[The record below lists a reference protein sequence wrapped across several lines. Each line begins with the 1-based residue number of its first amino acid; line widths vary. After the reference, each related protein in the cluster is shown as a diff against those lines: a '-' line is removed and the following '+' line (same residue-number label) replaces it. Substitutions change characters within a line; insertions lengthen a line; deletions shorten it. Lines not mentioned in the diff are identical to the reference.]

1 MSVKEEGQE
10 LLVCC
15 ICLAIDTTLYNIQ
28 DSKLLKV
35 FVDLIGTKECSSA
48 GRSVCGVCRAQL
60 ARASALRARARR
72 SHALLASTLQQTQ
85 CITLDYIRTIDR
97 VAEKLCLNL
106 KTCHVYTSDSTLP
119 EVKEEIKEETDFT
132 ENIFVSEPALADYE
146 DFRENTPE
154 HENNETATQENAK
167 FNSKNDISY
176 NKTEL
181 KINKR
186 KLSDNKR
193 ILKSTKRKRKLP
205 ESTKK
210 SKIESTKDLKLPEST
225 IENLPEKTK
234 RVIKRRMAD
243 NGFLP
248 DFNFEEFEIKYN
260 CKIDILSKEEQIR
273 EIEAR
278 KMAPSYTLAAFGCEV
293 CGKGFAT
300 QQVYDSHMKKHD
312 PSAGGHACG
321 VCGVRFGTR
330 SRAHVHAD
338 AHRLRFTC
346 NACGF
351 LTRTRFIAKNHFLS
365 HSGTTHQCPHCDA
378 AFTKYTSYLT
388 HVRRRHPAMNVAC
401 DQCGETFVGN
411 NGLRHHKTR
420 VHRHTQLK
428 PRATN
433 VPCSDC
439 SQTFIDQASY
449 DTHYQRIHLNIRMKE
464 PPRARARNARAFI
477 CELCGAECSSVSS
490 LSAHQRVH
498 AGARPHQCPAAG
510 CARSFATLHNMQRH
524 HRVVHLGRRPQ
535 VSCGVCGKLLAHAA
549 SLKLHVHTVHLKL
562 PAAPRRRD
570 KDARLHT

>member
-15 ICLAIDTTLYNIQ
+15 VCLATDTTLFNLRE
-28 DSKLLKV
+28 SMLFKV
-35 FVDLIGTKECSSA
+35 YVDLMGTEECTFA
-48 GRSVCGVCRAQL
+48 GHSVCAVCRAQL
-60 ARASALRARARR
+60 ARAAALRARARR
-72 SHALLASTLQQTQ
+72 SHALLASALQRTQ
-85 CITLDYIRTIDR
+85 CITFDYIRTIDR

-106 KTCHVYTSDSTLP
+106 RTCQVYTSDSTLP
-119 EVKEEIKEETDFT
+119 EVKEELKEETDFT
-132 ENIFVSEPALADYE
+132 ENIFVTEPTLADYE

-154 HENNETATQENAK
+154 FEHDETEEITTQDNIKLNSNNG
-167 FNSKNDISY
+167 ISN
-176 NKTEL
+176 NKIESR
-181 KINKR
+181 INKR
-186 KLSDNKR
+186 KLSDKI
-193 ILKSTKRKRKLP
+193 ILKSTKGKRKLL
-205 ESTKK
+205 ESTKRPE
-210 SKIESTKDLKLPEST
+210 KIESTKDFNLPEST
-225 IENLPEKTK
+225 IENLPGKTK

-243 NGFLP
+243 NGYLP
-248 DFNFEEFEIKYN
+248 DFNFEEFESKYN
-260 CKIDILSKEEQIR
+260 CKIDILSKEEQLR

-300 QQVYDSHMKKHD
+300 QQVYESHMMKHD
-312 PSAGGHACG
+312 PSAGGHSCG

-346 NACGF
+346 NQCGF

-378 AFTKYTSYLT
+378 TFTKYTSYLT

-401 DQCGETFVGN
+401 DECGETFVGR

-433 VPCSDC
+433 VPCSEC

-464 PPRARARNARAFI
+464 SPRARARNARAFI
-477 CELCGAECSSVSS
+477 CELCGAECSSASS
-490 LSAHQRVH
+490 LAAHQRAH
-498 AGARPHQCPAAG
+498 AGARPHQCPAAD
-510 CARSFATLHNMQRH
+510 CARRFATLHNMQRH
-524 HRVVHLGRRPQ
+524 HRVV
-535 VSCGVCGKLLAHAA
+535 
-549 SLKLHVHTVHLKL
+549 
-562 PAAPRRRD
+562 
-570 KDARLHT
+570 RLFFI